1 MIQYA
6 QIIKEY
12 QRVCQCLVCSSELSK
27 APCRTSLSNPSC
39 CRTEYLSFDMFLA
52 VRFWRC
58 ELQQLEVKHGKSAV
72 KQCKTCA
79 VWLSSKTHELIMF
92 CHVHSSNF
100 HSAQTCSNC
109 IREAPLEQTAS
120 WPRTSAVNP
129 NTWRSEKKSSPCL
142 RNIRRTKVTERRDGI
157 NCSTSLC
164 CLTICFFLPESCVEH
179 WESTINQVASTRPA
193 HSWKMSE
200 TPDSDS
206 LEGNADNWP

>member
-179 WESTINQVASTRPA
+179 WESTINQVPSTRPA

>member
-58 ELQQLEVKHGKSAV
+58 ELQQLEVKHGKNAV

-179 WESTINQVASTRPA
+179 WESTINQVPSTRPA

>member
-1 MIQYA
+1 MPSMIQYA

-12 QRVCQCLVCSSELSK
+12 QRVCQCLVCSSELRK

-164 CLTICFFLPESCVEH
+164 CLTICFFCRSLVLNTGKAP
-179 WESTINQVASTRPA
+179 STRCHLPGLRTRERCQRPRILT
-193 HSWKMSE
+193 H
-200 TPDSDS
+200 
-206 LEGNADNWP
+206 